1 MSFPKNKKQ
10 TLEQFK
16 SAYTKILFESLENID
31 SNALQLCFEKLL
43 QGIQNGVNIFSC
55 GNGGSSAIAE
65 HLVCDFVKQASTES
79 IIKPKVFSLQSTP
92 IVTAIAND
100 IGYDEIFSYQL
111 ERYAK
116 PDDILISISSSGN
129 SENIYKVIKQAKAM
143 GVFSISFVGFEGG
156 RAVEMSDI
164 SLHIKADNYGVI
176 EDAHHSLMHIFS
188 QYLRL
193 QSFKNTKD
201 LENTKF

>member
-1 MSFPKNKKQ
+1 MSFPKNEKQ
-10 TLEQFK
+10 TLDEFK
-16 SAYTKILFESLENID
+16 STYTKILFESLENID
-31 SNALQLCFEKLL
+31 ANALQLCFEKLL
-43 QGIQNGVNIFSC
+43 EGIQNGVNIFSC

-65 HLVCDFVKQASTES
+65 HLVCDFVKQASIGST
-79 IIKPKVFSLQSTP
+79 IKPKVFPLLSTP

-129 SENIYKVIKQAKAM
+129 SENICKAIKQAKLM

-156 RAVEMSDI
+156 RAAEMSEV

-193 QSFKNTKD
+193 HSFKNMKD
-201 LENTKF
+201 IEHTKF

>member
-143 GVFSISFVGFEGG
+143 GVFSISFVGFKGG

>member
-1 MSFPKNKKQ
+1 VSFPKNKKQ

-156 RAVEMSDI
+156 RAIEMSDI